1 MLTNTRFRAQITKQ
15 FKLKRSRIF
24 RLTRVVEIGIMV
36 VIIIGVAVVI
46 PVVANVTESAGL
58 TGTTKTLVDLLPLFI
73 AIALNGLLCLKKHWN
88 QEIPRCSWSLLN
100 VKTFFNKRWAIAMP

>member
-1 MLTNTRFRAQITKQ
+1 MLTKNSFKAQITKQ
-15 FKLKRSRIF
+15 F
-24 RLTRVVEIGIMV
+24 IGIMV

-73 AIALNGLLCLKKHWN
+73 AIALILVVVGLY
-88 QEIPRCSWSLLN
+88 
-100 VKTFFNKRWAIAMP
+100 

>member
-1 MLTNTRFRAQITKQ
+1 MFSEQKGFKAQITKQ
-15 FKLKRSRIF
+15 F
-24 RLTRVVEIGIMV
+24 IGIMV

-73 AIALNGLLCLKKHWN
+73 AIALILVVVGLY
-88 QEIPRCSWSLLN
+88 
-100 VKTFFNKRWAIAMP
+100 